1 MRVTTE
7 IDTAGQVK
15 QPLPQAPHDIQV
27 AFGSKLRIVT
37 WNKGD
42 DIEGVDRPLLES
54 ISRSEIHLG
63 VFFTSMAPKSFEMV
77 LRVDSI
83 YTYFRKVSLEDC
95 DEHEKELDGYTLIFA
110 ARCSGRLGYAFPSNF
125 DLGGKSLFKSP
136 KQIIAALQFKRD
148 FQLEE
153 KDYGVVR
160 DDSDA
165 QVIYA
170 VACLLESNYSP
181 PNGLQQDG
189 LLEVFDQFIRRLDHQ
204 STS

>member
-110 ARCSGRLGYAFPSNF
+110 ARCSGRLGYAFPSNVCLDEVLSF
-125 DLGGKSLFKSP
+125 VYGLICVRRGNATNGAARCLNLASGSSQTLQTGCNTSL
-136 KQIIAALQFKRD
+136 
-148 FQLEE
+148 E
-153 KDYGVVR
+153 
-160 DDSDA
+160 A
-165 QVIYA
+165 QP
-170 VACLLESNYSP
+170 SNSSSSAT
-181 PNGLQQDG
+181 GLRGAG
-189 LLEVFDQFIRRLDHQ
+189 LWR
-204 STS
+204 TK